1 MVYHEGFCDKDNE
14 RLGSI
19 QGMEFL
25 DRVSGCK
32 LLKKE
37 SVPWIWCSICLTK
50 TNNKALSTMVNNSII
65 GVKIQI
71 FTHSLSELL

>member
-1 MVYHEGFCDKDNE
+1 VAYHEGFCDRVNE

-25 DRVSGCK
+25 DQVNGYK

-37 SVPWIWCSICLTK
+37 SVPCIWCSMSYK
-50 TNNKALSTMVNNSII
+50 N
-65 GVKIQI
+65 
-71 FTHSLSELL
+71 